1 MAVIH
6 SEELQNVQESNPAC
20 VPQVDSN
27 SSESMPSNQ
36 AMEVEHGTEESQTS
50 TTIPEGNSNVMQQ
63 EEEGNAQRELEK
75 LKLENEKQKQTIAA
89 LTGTEGIT
97 VDTNDLA
104 VLYHLQLRETQRLQN
119 EIERLHQMLSD
130 VCHGKSDHL

>member
-1 MAVIH
+1 MPSDPITETEHGA
-6 SEELQNVQESNPAC
+6 EGNQTPATTTEG
-20 VPQVDSN
+20 DSN
-27 SSESMPSNQ
+27 E
-36 AMEVEHGTEESQTS
+36 
-50 TTIPEGNSNVMQQ
+50 MQQ

-119 EIERLHQMLSD
+119 EIDRLHQTLSD
-130 VCHGKSDHL
+130 V

>member
-1 MAVIH
+1 
-6 SEELQNVQESNPAC
+6 
-20 VPQVDSN
+20 
-27 SSESMPSNQ
+27 MPSNQ

-104 VLYHLQLRETQRLQN
+104 VLYHLQLRETKRLQN

>member
-1 MAVIH
+1 
-6 SEELQNVQESNPAC
+6 
-20 VPQVDSN
+20 
-27 SSESMPSNQ
+27 MPSNQ

-50 TTIPEGNSNVMQQ
+50 TTIPEDNSNVMQQ

>member
-1 MAVIH
+1 M
-6 SEELQNVQESNPAC
+6 QENNQAN
-20 VPQVDSN
+20 VPQVDHDLN
-27 SSESMPSNQ
+27 EPMPSGHVT
-36 AMEVEHGTEESQTS
+36 AAEREVEEQQTFAS
-50 TTIPEGNSNVMQQ
+50 PAEGDSKEQRQ
-63 EEEGNAQRELEK
+63 EEDANVQRELEE

-119 EIERLHQMLSD
+119 EIDRLHQMLSD
-130 VCHGKSDHL
+130 VFDVEPAHP

>member
-1 MAVIH
+1 
-6 SEELQNVQESNPAC
+6 
-20 VPQVDSN
+20 
-27 SSESMPSNQ
+27 MPSNQ

-50 TTIPEGNSNVMQQ
+50 TTIPEGNSNVVQQ

-75 LKLENEKQKQTIAA
+75 LKLKNEKQKQTIAA

-130 VCHGKSDHL
+130 VCNGKSDHL

>member
-1 MAVIH
+1 M
-6 SEELQNVQESNPAC
+6 QESNPAC

-50 TTIPEGNSNVMQQ
+50 TTIPEGNSNVLQQ

>member
-1 MAVIH
+1 M
-6 SEELQNVQESNPAC
+6 QESNPAC

-36 AMEVEHGTEESQTS
+36 AMEVEHGTEENQTS
-50 TTIPEGNSNVMQQ
+50 TTIPEGNSNVLEQ

>member
-1 MAVIH
+1 M
-6 SEELQNVQESNPAC
+6 QESNPAC

-50 TTIPEGNSNVMQQ
+50 TTIPEGNSIVMQQ
-63 EEEGNAQRELEK
+63 EEEGHAQRELEK

>member
-1 MAVIH
+1 M
-6 SEELQNVQESNPAC
+6 QESNPAF

-50 TTIPEGNSNVMQQ
+50 TTIPEGNSNVLQQ

>member
-1 MAVIH
+1 M
-6 SEELQNVQESNPAC
+6 QESNPAC

-50 TTIPEGNSNVMQQ
+50 TTIPEGNSIVMQQ

-75 LKLENEKQKQTIAA
+75 LKLENEKKKQTIAA

>member
-1 MAVIH
+1 M
-6 SEELQNVQESNPAC
+6 QESNPAC

>member
-1 MAVIH
+1 M
-6 SEELQNVQESNPAC
+6 QESNPAC

-50 TTIPEGNSNVMQQ
+50 TTIPEGNSIVMQQ

>member
-1 MAVIH
+1 M
-6 SEELQNVQESNPAC
+6 QESNPAC

-50 TTIPEGNSNVMQQ
+50 TTIPEGNSNVVQQ